1 MNETNELL
9 NNYTKLKHIDI
20 LYSNITRINFDIKP
34 LTSENWISETNIPY
48 VATSYLL
55 DSYSCLPDRPDMA
68 FTFLWKSINN
78 CYKTLGTKK
87 ILNSLEPNTRL
98 SDSLGIDY
106 LIAEINNKKNDVV
119 SANYNIISLINE
131 YVKVIPLKPFKF
143 LSNQILKGYV
153 MEDAGIP
160 NLLIGSTYSSFKKSY
175 PDLYQKI
182 VNTYGQSYKAISNPT
197 VINQKVNLRITD
209 IKKSKSIPESLAEK
223 LKDLFENRTTTVQNS
238 GGTNSYTLS
247 IADDKAMIGL
257 LIKTLLYSIRN
268 NSVHGNLVS
277 RLNSDYVNN
286 ESLKT
291 AINIYFLG
299 HMFLS
304 LAFYVNNEIV
314 LADLK
319 INEENLNILKQINNC
334 T

>member
-1 MNETNELL
+1 MNETTELL
-9 NNYTKLKHIDI
+9 NDYTKQKHIDI
-20 LYSNITRINFDIKP
+20 LYSNITRINFNIKP
-34 LTSENWISETNIPY
+34 ITSENWINETNIPY
-48 VATSYLL
+48 IATSYLL
-55 DSYSCLPDRPDMA
+55 DSYSCLHDRPDMA

-78 CYKTLGTKK
+78 CYKTLGINK
-87 ILNSLEPNTRL
+87 ILNSTDPNIRL
-98 SDSLGIDY
+98 SDALGIDY
-106 LIAEINNKKNDVV
+106 LIDEINNKKNDVV
-119 SANYNIISLINE
+119 SVNYNIISLINE
-131 YVKVIPLKPFKF
+131 YAKVIPLKPFKF

-153 MEDAGIP
+153 MEEAGIP

-175 PDLYQKI
+175 PDIYQKI

-197 VINQKVNLRITD
+197 VIDQKVNLGITD
-209 IKKSKSIPESLAEK
+209 LKKSKSIPKSLAEK

-238 GGTNSYTLS
+238 GGANSYTLS
-247 IADDKAMIGL
+247 ITDDKIMIRL

-304 LAFYVNNEIV
+304 LALYVNNEIAI
-314 LADLK
+314 ADLK
-319 INEENLNILKQINNC
+319 TNEENLNILKQINNC